1 MKKTA
6 GFLKFFTTVALVFEI
21 ASAVLLGVVVVAL
34 LMAGSFSALAEKGG
48 IITVSGGTMTPEE
61 MDALKPIVLAALGL
75 SLAALIMTIIGTQ
88 KTRTALGEC
97 KEERP
102 FSEKCV
108 KALKTSARMDI
119 IGGIFGIVT
128 AIALSLMASSVT
140 VNGASVGKTSSN
152 MSLTWLFY
160 AVLKYLL
167 YHIASYGHSLET
179 DPERQ

>member
-6 GFLKFFTTVALVFEI
+6 GFLKFCYTIALVFEM
-21 ASAVLLGVVVVAL
+21 AAAVLLGIITVAL
-34 LMAGSFSALAEKGG
+34 LMAGSFSALATQGSV
-48 IITVSGGTMTPEE
+48 ITVSGGTMTPEE

-75 SLAALIMTIIGTQ
+75 SLAALILAIFGTQ

-119 IGGIFGIVT
+119 IGGIFLSAALLQAFSGI
-128 AIALSLMASSVT
+128 LE
-140 VNGASVGKTSSN
+140 K
-152 MSLTWLFY
+152 
-160 AVLKYLL
+160 LK
-167 YHIASYGHSLET
+167 E
-179 DPERQ
+179 